1 MRKRRE
7 PLKWGASFLALL
19 TELKSRQIKAIEREC
34 RRLLRELAAF
44 SQGSESGW
52 SQRIYFEMFD
62 YGFVLQ
68 YDLAEEVWVLD
79 VERLPTSKGR
89 RARRP
94 MIKAFGLRRSIQ
106 ALPERVRPP
115 RKKSLK
121 RTLFDLYKTVGQAA
135 LGRALAS
142 FREMLAAFADDTSTM
157 ICANVALAAAVRC
170 TAGVWNLVKAAFFTA
185 REALGGRSRSMLGP
199 CAADFHLER
208 RWFGQEI
215 GLAIVLSGY
224 SPGGA
229 SDRPCAM
236 PRPRERA
243 LESERFRV

>member
-7 PLKWGASFLALL
+7 PLKWGESFLALL
-19 TELKSRQIKAIEREC
+19 SELKAPQIKAIEREC

-44 SQGSESGW
+44 SQGPKSGW

-68 YDLAEEVWVLD
+68 YDLAEELWVLD
-79 VERLPTSKGR
+79 VEKLPTGKGR
-89 RARRP
+89 RARRR
-94 MIKAFGLRRSIQ
+94 MTKAFGSKRSIQ

-121 RTLFDLYKTVGQAA
+121 RSLFDLYKTVEQSAF
-135 LGRALAS
+135 GRALAS
-142 FREMLAAFADDTSTM
+142 FRLMLAAFVDDTNTM
-157 ICANVALAAAVRC
+157 IDANAVLAAGAGC
-170 TAGVWNLVKAAFFTA
+170 TVGVWNPIRAALFTA
-185 REALGGRSRSMLGP
+185 REALGGRNRTALEP
-199 CAADFHLER
+199 YAVDFHLER
-208 RWFGQEI
+208 RWFGREV
-215 GLAIVLSGY
+215 GLAMVLSGY

-243 LESERFRV
+243 PESERIRI